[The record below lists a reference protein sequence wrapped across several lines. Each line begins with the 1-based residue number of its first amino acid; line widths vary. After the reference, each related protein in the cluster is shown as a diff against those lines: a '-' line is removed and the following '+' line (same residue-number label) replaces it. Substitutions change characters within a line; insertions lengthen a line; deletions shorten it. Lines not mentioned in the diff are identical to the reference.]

1 MPPRIPILAALRQP
15 SALLKAQAAGIAT
28 TSPSQAIRKDL
39 QTTASS
45 LVDVGDSTSS
55 SSSSSSPS
63 SSFPPG
69 SRSPRGGGGAAD
81 PTRSAFDIYET
92 MRSVKARRESTM
104 EDVSKSARLDDYARQ
119 MTRRWNVG
127 EVYAPHDLSPS
138 EMAKWRRNQARKK
151 DLVDMLGLRPLDMY
165 RNFSVISEFMT
176 SHGRIKKSVET
187 GLRPPN
193 QRKMAK
199 AIRRAI
205 GLGIHPS
212 VHHHPELL
220 MREAHQIGTQNIA
233 SIKKD
238 YKM

>member
-1 MPPRIPILAALRQP
+1 MPPRIPVLAALRHPQT
-15 SALLKAQAAGIAT
+15 LFRAQNAGITT
-28 TSPSQAIRKDL
+28 TSPLKDLRKDL
-39 QTTASS
+39 PAAPLTPTTASS
-45 LVDVGDSTSS
+45 LLSVGDSSSSTSS
-55 SSSSSSPS
+55 SSPS
-63 SSFPPG
+63 
-69 SRSPRGGGGAAD
+69 GAN
-81 PTRSAFDIYET
+81 PTQSAHDIYL
-92 MRSVKARRESTM
+92 SIREKTAQHKSTM
-104 EDVSKSARLDDYARQ
+104 DDVNRKLEADDYARQ

-127 EVYAPHDLSPS
+127 DVYAPHDLSPS

-187 GLRPPN
+187 GLRPVN

-220 MREAHQIGTQNIA
+220 MRDMQKIGTQSMA

-238 YKM
+238 YKMM

>member
-1 MPPRIPILAALRQP
+1 MPPRIPILAALRHP
-15 SALLKAQAAGIAT
+15 SCLIRAQTAGIST
-28 TSPSQAIRKDL
+28 TSPSQAIRKNL
-39 QTTASS
+39 QTATSS
-45 LVDVGDSTSS
+45 LLDIGESS
-55 SSSSSSPS
+55 SASQS
-63 SSFPPG
+63 
-69 SRSPRGGGGAAD
+69 D
-81 PTRSAFDIYET
+81 PTQSAFDVYET
-92 MRSVKARRESTM
+92 MRTIKARRESTM
-104 EDVSKSARLDDYARQ
+104 EDVNKTLRSEDYTRQ
-119 MTRRWNVG
+119 ITRRWNAG
-127 EVYAPHDLSPS
+127 DVYAPHDMSPS

-199 AIRRAI
+199 AVRRAI

-220 MREAHQIGTQNIA
+220 MREVRRIGVQNMA
-233 SIKKD
+233 SIKRD

>member
-1 MPPRIPILAALRQP
+1 M
-15 SALLKAQAAGIAT
+15 

-45 LVDVGDSTSS
+45 LVDVGDS
-55 SSSSSSPS
+55 SSSSPS
-63 SSFPPG
+63 SPG
-69 SRSPRGGGGAAD
+69 SRSPRGGAAAAAD
-81 PTRSAFDIYET
+81 PTRGALDIYES
-92 MRSVKARRESTM
+92 MRAVRARRESTI
-104 EDVSKSARLDDYARQ
+104 EDVNKAAQMDDYARQ

-205 GLGIHPS
+205 GLGLHPS

-220 MREAHQIGTQNIA
+220 MRATHQIGTQNIA